1 MDVHEIY
8 EAVQSGRVHHVQ
20 NLISQA
26 LSEGIEP
33 SVLLMEALIP
43 AIDDTGRLYKQN
55 EVDIAVLLSVARC
68 VQRGMDTLTQSL
80 RYERQKVG
88 SIILGTVEGDLHDV
102 GKNLVAVMLRSYGFD
117 VIDLGVDV
125 SGKCFVRAALEHPEA
140 CAVCLSYLITT
151 SMPEMR
157 RCVRLLRSEPKLAG
171 ISIMIGGAPI
181 TQKFADDIGADIY
194 TDNAV
199 DAAEVALKLARAKGE
214 RNEAQL

>member
-1 MDVHEIY
+1 MDVREIY

-26 LSEGIEP
+26 LNEGIEP

-43 AIDDTGRLYKQN
+43 AIDDTGRLYKQD

-68 VQRGMDTLTQSL
+68 VQRGMDTLMQSMHC
-80 RYERQKVG
+80 ERQKVG
-88 SIILGTVEGDLHDV
+88 SVILGTVEGDLHDV
-102 GKNLVAVMLRSYGFD
+102 GKNLVAVMLRSYGFE

-125 SGKCFVRAALEHPEA
+125 SGRHFVNAALEHPEA
-140 CAVCLSYLITT
+140 CAVCLSCLITT

-171 ISIMIGGAPI
+171 ITIMIGGAPI
-181 TQKFADDIGADIY
+181 TQKFADEIGADIY

-199 DAAEVALKLARAKGE
+199 DAAEAALKLVQGGA
-214 RNEAQL
+214 